1 MSHKHL
7 AVLLPVAA
15 LGLYYHDVALQL
27 AVRWYNDPNY
37 SHGFFVP
44 LFSLYFLW
52 EKRSGLAAVPWK
64 GSLLGL
70 PLILAAASMKG
81 MGHLLFS
88 PYLAGVSLVVIIA
101 GIVLFCWGR
110 RVMRHTWV
118 PVAFLFLM
126 LPLPGP
132 VYESVALP
140 LQRFAAMFATVVLH
154 AVSIPVLREGNVIH
168 FAGKSLEVAQ
178 ACSGMR
184 LLVGFV
190 AMGIAVAYL
199 SRNPIWH
206 KAVLVA
212 STFPIAVLAN
222 AVRVTGTGVLY
233 HCVSEK
239 AAEGFFH
246 AFSGWL
252 MFVLALG
259 VLMIES
265 RILLR
270 LFTLP
275 VTSPEDGAK

>member
-1 MSHKHL
+1 VYCKRF
-7 AVLLPVAA
+7 AIVLPVVA
-15 LGLYYHDVALQL
+15 LGLYYHDVARQL

-52 EKRSGLAAVPWK
+52 EKRSGLAAIPWK

-70 PLILAAASMKG
+70 PVILAGAGLKG

-88 PYLAGVSLVVIIA
+88 PYLAGVSLVVVIA
-101 GIVLFCWGR
+101 GVVLLCWGR
-110 RVMRHTWV
+110 QMMRHTWV

-126 LPLPGP
+126 LPLPRP

-140 LQRFAAMFATVVLH
+140 LQRFAAMFATVVLQ
-154 AVSIPVLREGNVIH
+154 AVSIPVLREGNIIH

-199 SRNPIWH
+199 SGNPIWH
-206 KAVLVA
+206 KAIVVVSA
-212 STFPIAVLAN
+212 FPIAVVAN
-222 AVRVTGTGVLY
+222 AIRVTGTGVLY
-233 HCVSEK
+233 HHVSEK

-252 MFVLALG
+252 MFLLALG
-259 VLMIES
+259 VLMLES
-265 RILLR
+265 LVLLR
-270 LFTLP
+270 LFAP
-275 VTSPEDGAK
+275 PASSSEDGAT